1 MIHCQDERR
10 RQMAEAA
17 EKRLKES
24 DGRGLK
30 DPEGFK
36 RKQLAQ
42 QKAAEED
49 MRQGGGEANLKVR
62 TFFGLTSVS
71 MKLTT
76 ACSLHVNVILPTDS
90 SFAVEHVLTDVLMR
104 KRYV

>member
-1 MIHCQDERR
+1 
-10 RQMAEAA
+10 MAEAA

-62 TFFGLTSVS
+62 TFFGLTSIS
-71 MKLTT
+71 MKMTT
-76 ACSLHVNVILPTDS
+76 ACSFVQLFKCSLHANVILPAHS
-90 SFAVEHVLTDVLMR
+90 SFAVEHVIADVCRVYCRL
-104 KRYV
+104 

>member
-1 MIHCQDERR
+1 
-10 RQMAEAA
+10 MAEAA

-42 QKAAEED
+42 QKAAEQD
-49 MRQGGGEANLKVR
+49 MSQGGGEANLKVSYWFVLQ
-62 TFFGLTSVS
+62 FFRLLFIPLVLT
-71 MKLTT
+71 
-76 ACSLHVNVILPTDS
+76 CSLFLCSGTCPS
-90 SFAVEHVLTDVLMR
+90 LRMR
-104 KRYV
+104 KRYI

>member
-1 MIHCQDERR
+1 LATKQLDIAATMGNCFGSEPSADAVLPDDRR

-42 QKAAEED
+42 QKAAEQD
-49 MRQGGGEANLKVR
+49 MSQGGGEANLKWNM
-62 TFFGLTSVS
+62 S
-71 MKLTT
+71 
-76 ACSLHVNVILPTDS
+76 
-90 SFAVEHVLTDVLMR
+90 
-104 KRYV
+104 

>member
-1 MIHCQDERR
+1 
-10 RQMAEAA
+10 MAEAA

-49 MRQGGGEANLKVR
+49 MRQGGGEANLKVH
-62 TFFGLTSVS
+62 FMVC
-71 MKLTT
+71 MKITT
-76 ACSLHVNVILPTDS
+76 ACSLLYVIRVHNPFTYLLTLPLQWNMS
-90 SFAVEHVLTDVLMR
+90 
-104 KRYV
+104 